1 MWLFA
6 DRQEAGRR
14 LACRLVSYRD
24 ARPIVLALPR
34 GGLPVAA
41 EVAAH
46 LNAALD
52 VIVVRKLGV
61 PYQPELGFGAVGED
75 GALVLNA
82 EVLRASGLGVRD
94 LSDMETRER
103 AEVKRRA
110 GALRRGRPM
119 TPLHGR
125 TVIIVDDGIATGG
138 TARAAIQ
145 VARARGAA
153 SVVLAVPVAPAET
166 VRELRHDADEV
177 VVLETPEP
185 FLGVGQWYRDF
196 TQVSEE
202 QARELLQA
210 TPTGIDRAGG
220 TIMRTVDLPVE
231 GALLTGDLSVPSD
244 ARGLVVFAH
253 GSGSSR
259 HSPRNGAVARALQHH
274 GLATLLFDLL
284 TEREE
289 HDRAN
294 VFDVA
299 LLGQRLAAVTTHV
312 ATRPDVGSLPIGYFG
327 ASTGAG
333 VSPRV
338 G

>member
-6 DRQEAGRR
+6 DRHEAGRR
-14 LACRLVSYRD
+14 LARRLESYRD

-46 LNAALD
+46 LSAALE

-61 PYQPELGFGAVGED
+61 PYQPELGLGAVGED

-82 EVLRASGLGVRD
+82 EVLPASGFSGRD

-103 AEVKRRA
+103 AEVERRA
-110 GALRRGRPM
+110 RAVRRGRPM

-145 VARARGAA
+145 VARAHGAA

-166 VRELRHDADEV
+166 VRQLRHDADAV
-177 VVLETPEP
+177 IVLETPEP

-210 TPTGIDRAGG
+210 TPTGIDGAGG
-220 TIMRTVDLPVE
+220 PIMRTVDLPV
-231 GALLTGDLSVPSD
+231 GGTVLTGDLSVPSGP
-244 ARGLVVFAH
+244 RGLVVFAH
-253 GSGSSR
+253 
-259 HSPRNGAVARALQHH
+259 
-274 GLATLLFDLL
+274 
-284 TEREE
+284 
-289 HDRAN
+289 
-294 VFDVA
+294 
-299 LLGQRLAAVTTHV
+299 
-312 ATRPDVGSLPIGYFG
+312 
-327 ASTGAG
+327 
-333 VSPRV
+333 
-338 G
+338 